1 MILRKCKK
9 HGKPRGHSS
18 SPAALDPYAATMRIH
33 REPSWP
39 TDQLT
44 LNRIKAIVTTTIHN
58 SIFFFEGG
66 WRAIRAIFKQILGS
80 CKADFSNKGQVSVA
94 LRKINTISYHKLIWY
109 FKA

>member
-9 HGKPRGHSS
+9 LGKPRGDSS
-18 SPAALDPYAATMRIH
+18 RPGRDTIPM
-33 REPSWP
+33 P
-39 TDQLT
+39 
-44 LNRIKAIVTTTIHN
+44 NKIKAIVTTTIHN
-58 SIFFFEGG
+58 RIVFFEGG
-66 WRAIRAIFKQILGS
+66 WRAIRAIFKKILGS